1 MNEENEK
8 TKAIKDYALKQ
19 LFVAIAQ
26 IGETAIDA
34 REHGLT
40 AGHIKYMRNMVSLME
55 KIVDIADSADYN
67 EMIHC
72 LLVGIPKK
80 RTQKT
85 DQETTS
91 EPEPETNQESTSEE
105 INPNDEPVEPQ
116 PTADVNE
123 TPNQEYKEC
132 PEC

>member
-1 MNEENEK
+1 MIEEKEK

-19 LFVAIAQ
+19 LFIAIAQ

-34 REHGLT
+34 KEKGLT
-40 AGHIKYMRNMVSLME
+40 AGHIKSMRNMVSLME
-55 KIVDIADSADYN
+55 RIVDVAQSADYN

-80 RTQKT
+80 RTQ
-85 DQETTS
+85 EA
-91 EPEPETNQESTSEE
+91 EPETNQESTSEE
-105 INPNDEPVEPQ
+105 LNPNDEPVEPQ
-116 PTADVNE
+116 PTADANE